1 MPFRKY
7 DIVCDN
13 TTMRQRLVRDKIRKP
28 SLIETDN
35 RIDSKNRNYVL
46 EVRKSPRAP
55 QYEVH
60 YQPARTEGI
69 QAVGFKEKLTK
80 IKCDKNLKHSKI

>member
-35 RIDSKNRNYVL
+35 KIYSRNRNYVL

-80 IKCDKNLKHSKI
+80 NKM